1 MAAPA
6 AMPALMPFSADGRD
20 IENHDL
26 GIDQAGNIWS
36 LNNWTPNSGIDIAS
50 NPGGDG
56 IIIFVGLAP
65 PPHPAN

>member
-1 MAAPA
+1 MISCPIPMAAPA

-36 LNNWTPNSGIDIAS
+36 LNNWKPVSTSTPSA
-50 NPGGDG
+50 
-56 IIIFVGLAP
+56 
-65 PPHPAN
+65 